1 MKEGRLQLWLYMFG
15 VQNIGTAGILIDIV
29 KESKQMRRKDC
40 LVRLYH
46 LCSHRRDYKV
56 RYNITKYLDLND
68 SKSTHHY
75 GLKMSMTF
83 L

>member
-1 MKEGRLQLWLYMFG
+1 MKEGRLHLLLYMYG
-15 VQNIGTAGILIDIV
+15 VQNTGTAGKLIDIV
-29 KESKQMRRKDC
+29 KESTKMKRKDC
-40 LVRLYH
+40 LTRLYI
-46 LCSHRRDYKV
+46 CAVTAEITKSDT
-56 RYNITKYLDLND
+56 ITKYLDLND

>member
-29 KESKQMRRKDC
+29 KESKKMREITKSDTHHT
-40 LVRLYH
+40 L
-46 LCSHRRDYKV
+46 
-56 RYNITKYLDLND
+56 TKYLDLND

>member
-40 LVRLYH
+40 LTRLYH
-46 LCSHRRDYKV
+46 LCCHRRDYKV
-56 RYNITKYLDLND
+56 GYNYQI
-68 SKSTHHY
+68 S
-75 GLKMSMTF
+75 
-83 L
+83 